1 MENNGLKV
9 ESHDPLEEV
18 NLGTIEKR
26 RITYVSK
33 LAEKSVKEQIVQVLH
48 EYKDCF
54 AWDYEEMPGL
64 DRNLVEHRLP
74 MILGKKPVKQN
85 PRRFAPQ
92 VIEKIKEEIER
103 LLKAKFI
110 RTSRYADWVSNIVP
124 VIKKN
129 GKMRVC
135 IDFRDLNAA
144 TPKDAY
150 PMPIAETMIDVVAG
164 NEILSLLD
172 GYSGYNQIYI
182 AKNDVS
188 KTAFRCPGALGT
200 YEWVVMPFGLK
211 NAGATYQRAMNL
223 IFHDLIEKFMQV
235 YIDDIVIG
243 SKRKVD
249 HIQHLKLSFER
260 MRKHGLKM
268 NPLKCAFGV
277 SAGDF
282 LGFVVHQKGI
292 EIDKNKTRAI
302 METKPPSNKKEL
314 QSLLGKINFLRRF
327 ISNLSGKTKVF
338 SPLLRLKKEEEFRWD
353 ENHQKAFEEIKN
365 YLINPPVMVP
375 PSEGGKL
382 KLYVSANDSTI
393 AGMLSQDDENGI
405 ERAIYYISRMLVEA
419 EIRYTPLE
427 KLCLSLYYAC
437 TKLKHYIKPYD
448 VFVFC
453 RNNVIK
459 YMLSKPILHSRV
471 GKWAL
476 ALTEYSLTFVPL
488 KATKGQVIA
497 DFLVDHSNLN
507 EQVNYLTTKSWE
519 LFFDGSKHELG
530 AGIGLLIV
538 SPGGVPTKFLL
549 RMKSE
554 CSNNETKYEALITG
568 LKLLKDLGA
577 RNIIIRGDS

>member
-1 MENNGLKV
+1 
-9 ESHDPLEEV
+9 
-18 NLGTIEKR
+18 
-26 RITYVSK
+26 
-33 LAEKSVKEQIVQVLH
+33 
-48 EYKDCF
+48 
-54 AWDYEEMPGL
+54 MPGL
-64 DRNLVEHRLP
+64 DRNLVEHSLP
-74 MILGKKPVKQN
+74 MILGKKLVKQN

-124 VIKKN
+124 IIKKN

-150 PMPIAETMIDVVAG
+150 PMPIVETMIDVVA
-164 NEILSLLD
+164 
-172 GYSGYNQIYI
+172 
-182 AKNDVS
+182 
-188 KTAFRCPGALGT
+188 
-200 YEWVVMPFGLK
+200 
-211 NAGATYQRAMNL
+211 
-223 IFHDLIEKFMQV
+223 V

-249 HIQHLKLSFER
+249 HIQHLKLSFGR

-268 NPLKCAFGV
+268 NPLKCVFSV

-292 EIDKNKTRAI
+292 EIDKNKTREI

-327 ISNLSGKTKVF
+327 ILNLLEKTKVF
-338 SPLLRLKKEEEFRWD
+338 SPFLRLKKEEEFRWD
-353 ENHQKAFEEIKN
+353 EDHQKAFEEIKS
-365 YLINPPVMVP
+365 YLINPLVMVP
-375 PSEGGKL
+375 PSEGRKQ
-382 KLYVSANDSTI
+382 KLYVSANDLTNAS
-393 AGMLSQDDENGI
+393 MLSQDDENGI

-453 RNNVIK
+453 QNNVIK
-459 YMLSKPILHSRV
+459 YMLSKPIMHSRV

-497 DFLVDHSNLN
+497 NFLMDHSNLT
-507 EQVNYLTTKSWE
+507 EQVNYLNTKSWE

-530 AGIGLLIV
+530 AGIILLII
-538 SPGGVPTKFLL
+538 SPSRVPTKFSL
-549 RMKSE
+549 RTKSE
-554 CSNNETKYEALITG
+554 CSNNETEYEALIIG
-568 LKLLKDLGA
+568 LKLLKDLGV
-577 RNIIIRGDS
+577 RNIIIRVTRNS